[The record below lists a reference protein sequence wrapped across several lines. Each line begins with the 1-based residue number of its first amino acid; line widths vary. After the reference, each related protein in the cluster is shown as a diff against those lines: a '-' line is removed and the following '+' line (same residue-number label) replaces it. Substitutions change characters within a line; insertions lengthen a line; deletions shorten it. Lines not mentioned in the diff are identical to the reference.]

1 MDTAKAVKV
10 LEEMKQKLMTL
21 RDVSAQF
28 GEPALAR
35 DYARQVE
42 ALGTVLGALKR
53 D

>member
-1 MDTAKAVKV
+1 MDMDKAVKV

-35 DYARQVE
+35 DYGRQVE
-42 ALGTVLGALKR
+42 ALETVLEAVK
-53 D
+53 

>member
-1 MDTAKAVKV
+1 MDMAKAVKA

-35 DYARQVE
+35 DYGRQVE
-42 ALGTVLGALKR
+42 ALSVVLEAVK
-53 D
+53 

>member
-1 MDTAKAVKV
+1 MDMDKAVKV

-21 RDVSAQF
+21 RDISAQF

-35 DYARQVE
+35 DYGRQVE
-42 ALGTVLGALKR
+42 AMETVLGALER